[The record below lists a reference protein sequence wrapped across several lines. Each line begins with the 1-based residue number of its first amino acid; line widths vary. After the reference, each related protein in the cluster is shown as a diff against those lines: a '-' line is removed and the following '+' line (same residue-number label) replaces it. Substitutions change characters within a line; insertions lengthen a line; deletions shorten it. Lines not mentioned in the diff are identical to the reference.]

1 MRTVSFQGTQLT
13 AGQRRQME
21 QRQQAK
27 PAFLAPHLQ
36 QMLDDSAREI
46 ARMKEQGT
54 QGENPNKFKLDYQ
67 VKGTPWLGD
76 VFGFATY
83 ETEESNHG
91 I

>member
-27 PAFLAPHLQ
+27 PAFLAPHLH

-46 ARMKEQGT
+46 ARMNEQGI
-54 QGENPNKFKLDYQ
+54 QGENPNKFRFAYET
-67 VKGTPWLGD
+67 KGTPWLGD
-76 VFGFATY
+76 VFGY
-83 ETEESNHG
+83 
-91 I
+91 